1 MNIVKTLLA
10 CVLGGVLSVSCSR
23 QEVEGFEPL
32 PKSYQAKGT
41 LMSPQVQMLEE
52 KLAIVEHPQRSK
64 SEAEAIAM
72 SLIQG
77 KRELKNL
84 DASSLHIECIL
95 TPKSILRNISSGV
108 QPVDTAMYLVNFG
121 KSEGFAI
128 ISGDKRTEELLAVS
142 SDGFLKRGQE
152 TYGNG
157 LDVFLSRLPS
167 FYESS
172 LGKFEQDLEELEKS
186 SDIQTYRRR
195 RRSRSRTSNTIIEYS
210 DWVDV
215 SKSPILLRTNWGQ
228 RAPYNN
234 HAVVIDGKRTPA
246 GCTATA
252 FAQLLAY
259 HQFPKKWNNI
269 NISWEDLTKKT
280 YVPND
285 SPEANDI
292 ATVFRALG
300 DRLENSWGLDGTG
313 ADDGKIPDILRE
325 MGYSTPS
332 SRTDFDL
339 NQAISS
345 ISQNKPIILSGYRE
359 TYTYET
365 GWWIFSKTHTGYRN
379 GHAWV
384 GDGILNQ
391 ERTVT
396 VKSKSTGDVIS
407 TRKETRT
414 LIHCNWGWDGYRNG
428 YFLANVFDSENPEK
442 SDSFEYP
449 SDGKRAYQYNVK
461 NILYVTP

>member
-1 MNIVKTLLA
+1 MSIVRTLLA
-10 CVLGGVLSVSCSR
+10 CILGGVIFTSCNQ
-23 QEVEGFEPL
+23 QEVDIFEASSL
-32 PKSYQAKGT
+32 VSLAKED
-41 LMSPQVQMLEE
+41 LMSPHSQMLEE
-52 KLAIVEHPQRSK
+52 KLAIIEHPQRSK

-72 SLIQG
+72 SLFQG
-77 KRELKNL
+77 KGELRSL
-84 DASSLHIECIL
+84 DPSSFKVECIL
-95 TPKSILRNISSGV
+95 TPKSALRSASYGI

-121 KSEGFAI
+121 QSKGFAI

-142 SDGFLKRGQE
+142 SDGSLEMGQE

-172 LGKFEQDLEELEKS
+172 LEKFEKDLERLERS
-186 SDIQTYRRR
+186 SEIQTYRRR
-195 RRSRSRTSNTIIEYS
+195 RSPRPKPSKTTIEYS

-215 SKSPILLRTNWGQ
+215 NKSPILLRTNWRQ

-234 HAVVIDGKRTPA
+234 HSFVIDGQRTPA
-246 GCTATA
+246 GCTAAA

-259 HQFPKKWNNI
+259 HQAPKSWNNI
-269 NISWEDLTKKT
+269 NIAWEALTKKT
-280 YVPND
+280 YVSND

-325 MGYSTPS
+325 MGYSNPS

-345 ISQNKPIILSGYRE
+345 ISQNKPILLSGYQE
-359 TYTYET
+359 IYTYET
-365 GWWIFSKTHTGYRN
+365 GWWIFSKTHIGYRN

-396 VKSKSTGDVIS
+396 VKSKSTGNVIS
-407 TRKETRT
+407 KRKETRT
-414 LIHCNWGWDGYRNG
+414 LIHCNWGWDGYSNG

-442 SDSFEYP
+442 SDSFEFR
-449 SDGKRAYQYNVK
+449 SDSKRAYQYNVK